1 LFTLLANIE
10 SYRVLLA
17 CVKFLG
23 QCPCP
28 HCLMKKTDIPDMGKD
43 ADMNTW
49 RTELREDNNDY
60 CRKVNKAHK
69 LIFTQGKKLNSKYVT
84 KYLKGESLV
93 PTHVSDN
100 F

>member
-1 LFTLLANIE
+1 
-10 SYRVLLA
+10 
-17 CVKFLG
+17 
-23 QCPCP
+23 
-28 HCLMKKTDIPDMGKD
+28 
-43 ADMNTW
+43 MNTW

-93 PTHVSDN
+93 PTHNAFSECLSGSDETFN
-100 F
+100 FFLLFIVDLPHKFELRVWKAIFTH